1 MFLTANEHEAFLRGQ
16 AAGLIPEHI
25 PLPRNEEEIN
35 GLILHIGL
43 LFSVRI
49 GYRNRNMKF
58 RVMEL
63 TTFSEDYLNALLHR
77 LPQVRKD
84 EVLALTE
91 FRQEVYPSPLEGL
104 YQYFS
109 FGKEIVAAADLNQR
123 LAEHCKIF
131 SEEEILR
138 GFDFPYTPPESAGG
152 ATLEQRAELSDM
164 VLDERLPAITRRTWE
179 HLTEAQA
186 AELISSVPNP
196 EAELPD
202 SVKNVLYVVER
213 LSREEREL
221 VRDII
226 NQKHTWRKR
235 E

>member
-1 MFLTANEHEAFLRGQ
+1 MFLTANEYEAFLRGQ
-16 AAGLIPEHI
+16 AAGLIPEII

-43 LFSVRI
+43 LFSVKI

-58 RVMEL
+58 CVMEL
-63 TTFSEDYLNALLHR
+63 TVFSEDYLNELIRR
-77 LPQVRKD
+77 LPQIRKD
-84 EVLALTE
+84 EVFALTE
-91 FRQEVYPSPLEGL
+91 FRQKVYPSPLEGL

-109 FGKEIVAAADLNQR
+109 FGKEIVAVADLNQR
-123 LAEHCKIF
+123 LAGDAKIF
-131 SEEEILR
+131 SEEEILN
-138 GFDFPYTPPESAGG
+138 GFELSYTPPENVGG
-152 ATLEQRAELSDM
+152 APLEQRAELSNM
-164 VLDERLPAITRRTWE
+164 VQDNRLPAITRRKWE

-186 AELISSVPNP
+186 AELISSVLKP

-202 SVKNVLYVVER
+202 SVKNVLYAVER

-221 VRDII
+221 LRDII